1 MRVSAYAT
9 ERTVIGMSA
18 CWQPAVRRPIGR
30 FCAHEG
36 WLHGVPV
43 AAPNGGSAR
52 VLLDVDPDHSSP
64 SAAAGNE
71 VGITSARQGAPQL

>member
-1 MRVSAYAT
+1 MRLTGGMQIIPICTTHGCFELNRAT
-9 ERTVIGMSA
+9 M
-18 CWQPAVRRPIGR
+18 Q
-30 FCAHEG
+30 
-36 WLHGVPV
+36 
-43 AAPNGGSAR
+43 NGGSAR